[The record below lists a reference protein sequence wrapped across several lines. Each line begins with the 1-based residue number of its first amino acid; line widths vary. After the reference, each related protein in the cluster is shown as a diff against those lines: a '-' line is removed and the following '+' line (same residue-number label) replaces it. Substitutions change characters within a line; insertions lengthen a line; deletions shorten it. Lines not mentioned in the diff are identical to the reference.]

1 MFLAVSEV
9 ETAARSFKPRDYSR
23 RKYLPALL
31 RKKKLRTF
39 PLKPLTLIISPRHD
53 ITSNSRGRV
62 RSFE

>member
-39 PLKPLTLIISPRHD
+39 PLKPLTLIASRHD
-53 ITSNSRGRV
+53 ITSNSWGRV
-62 RSFE
+62 RLFE